1 MNRKTLGQRG
11 ENIARHYYQ
20 KLGWQVIAKNYW
32 TRCGELDLVLK
43 KNRQILVV
51 EVKTR
56 TSENFGWA
64 EESINQK
71 KLNNIYQAYEQLH
84 RAKGLNSN
92 YQLEICVIQIAK
104 KQISL
109 RRLLL

>member
-1 MNRKTLGQRG
+1 MNKKALGQHG

-20 KLGWQVIAKNYW
+20 KLGWQTIAQNYW
-32 TRCGELDLVLK
+32 TRCGELDLVLE

-56 TSENFGWA
+56 TNESFGWA
-64 EESINQK
+64 EESISQK
-71 KLNNIYQAYEQLH
+71 KLNNIYKAYEHLW
-84 RAKGLNSN
+84 RRKGLKPD
-92 YQLEICVIQIAK
+92 YQLEICVVQINK
-104 KQISL
+104 KQISV